1 LEKGGL
7 KERIQAALEQ
17 VSQTVKKAVS
27 VAFSDEMR
35 LGLIG
40 QVRRVLA
47 PKGVK
52 IVQPLQREYKY
63 EYLLLAVLPKEG
75 QLKWSWMP
83 RMKQEHLQPLLE
95 SWSLD
100 INIWDA
106 AGVHRGKVLAELSGQ
121 RLIQPAYS
129 PELNP
134 AERVFQEIR
143 RAIEGVVYPSLL
155 DKRHAVDDF
164 LTKLAADPERIK
176 RLCYWDWVQSALCV
190 T

>member
-1 LEKGGL
+1 
-7 KERIQAALEQ
+7 
-17 VSQTVKKAVS
+17 
-27 VAFSDEMR
+27 MR

-75 QLKWSWMP
+75 ILKWSWMP
-83 RMKQEHLQPLLE
+83 RMKQDHLKPILE
-95 SWSLD
+95 SWNID
-100 INIWDA
+100 ITIWDG
-106 AGVHRGKVLAELSGQ
+106 AGVHRGHSLAELPGQ
-121 RLIQPAYS
+121 RIIQPAYS

-143 RAIEGVVYPSLL
+143 RAIEAIVYPSLL

-164 LTKLAADPERIK
+164 LTKLAHDPQRIK
-176 RLCYWDWVQSALCV
+176 RLCCWDWIEQNVCV

>member
-7 KERIQAALEQ
+7 KDKIEASQEALNKPA
-17 VSQTVKKAVS
+17 SS

-35 LGLIG
+35 LGLLG

-52 IVQPLQREYKY
+52 IVQPLQREYVY
-63 EYLLLAVLPKEG
+63 EYLFLSVVPKEG
-75 QLKWSWMP
+75 LLKWSWIP
-83 RMKQEHLQPLLE
+83 RMKQEHLKPILE
-95 SWSLD
+95 SWNFD
-100 INIWDA
+100 ITIWDG
-106 AGVHRGKVLAELSGQ
+106 AGVHRGQTLADLPG
-121 RLIQPAYS
+121 RRIIQPAYS

-134 AERVFQEIR
+134 AERVFEEVR
-143 RAIEGVVYPSLL
+143 RAIEGLVYSTLA

-164 LTKLAADPERIK
+164 LSNLAANPDAVK
-176 RLCYWDWVQSALCV
+176 RLCFWEWIQHNLCV